1 MPSVAE
7 YQQKYDEISEIC
19 KAAKNDFSMSNAE
32 KRRIATEYEA
42 ARTTVV
48 KIRPN
53 IDAAARTGSME
64 VPAIQQRK
72 V

>member
-1 MPSVAE
+1 MAE

-42 ARTTVV
+42 ARRDLRAAS
-48 KIRPN
+48 KEAMS
-53 IDAAARTGSME
+53 AAAQAPKAPPT
-64 VPAIQQRK
+64 AYK
-72 V
+72 AL